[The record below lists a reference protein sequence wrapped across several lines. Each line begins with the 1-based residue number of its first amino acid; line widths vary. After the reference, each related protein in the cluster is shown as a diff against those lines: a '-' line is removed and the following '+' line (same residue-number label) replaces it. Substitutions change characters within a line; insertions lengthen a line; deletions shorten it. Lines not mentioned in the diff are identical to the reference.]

1 MKKITLILICFFSY
15 NLIAQHYLPIQHD
28 TLVAFSIERIINN
41 TKIKKNKQ
49 NELIITGIAD
59 YSGTSL
65 GKDIAQKFFYGGEI
79 SDSMKQKS
87 LNRHKAIN
95 RFGSDTQAEL
105 EYRNY
110 KVNLFKNE
118 NWGFVVKTGMY
129 NFLQAIY
136 SKDFFTFPMYG
147 NTYFEGDTAKFS
159 GSQFSNITYQKVGF
173 GWLDKKSKSAI
184 CLNLFGL
191 NNASNLSLYDA
202 EIFQN
207 TGFDSLSFNYNGRA
221 SFSNNPNYLKGIGLG
236 IDADIRW
243 HSINLKGKPHFQFLM
258 RNIGFITQTANFT
271 QYTADTS
278 FSFNGFSY
286 DQIANGTSFQSENFA
301 FLDTLGIKKSESKTT
316 FMLPGII
323 QVSKLIDQSE
333 GAKTKKLQEFYG
345 ARLYF
350 SSMSIPMIFGGLDY
364 NPFNGFVHFGASVSY
379 GGYSRLKAG
388 CYSSMQWKNISIGIS
403 SENLFNPTGQSIIFR
418 LQCVF

>member
-1 MKKITLILICFFSY
+1 MSFKFLFASIFISLHLFG
-15 NLIAQHYLPIQHD
+15 QHYLPIQQD
-28 TLVAFSIERIINN
+28 SILNYVVKKKGVDVEKKRKNEIIV
-41 TKIKKNKQ
+41 
-49 NELIITGIAD
+49 TGIAD

-79 SDSMKQKS
+79 TDSMKSKS
-87 LNRHKAIN
+87 LNRHRLIN

-105 EYRNY
+105 EYRNFQ
-110 KVNLFKNE
+110 VNLFKNE
-118 NWGFVVKTGMY
+118 NWGFIVKVGMY

-136 SKDFFTFPMYG
+136 SKDFYTFPMYG
-147 NTYFEGDTAKFS
+147 NTYFEGDTARFS
-159 GSQFSNITYQKVGF
+159 GTRFSNVTYQKIGF
-173 GWLDKKSKSAI
+173 GWLDKKTKSAI
-184 CLNLFGL
+184 SLNLFGL
-191 NNASNLSLYDA
+191 NNSTFLFLEEG
-202 EIFQN
+202 EIYQN
-207 TGFDSLSFNYNGRA
+207 SDLDTLSFKYSGRA
-221 SFSNNPNYLKGIGLG
+221 SFSNSNNFVKGFGAGL
-236 IDADIRW
+236 DADVRW
-243 HSINLKGKPHFQFLM
+243 QSKNLRGKPSFQFLM